1 VIKFNRTPDLWCK
14 LNQKLKRREK
24 EMAKIGST
32 LVVCMIVMVLG
43 LLLFSPNASA
53 AGKTLY
59 IGGTMSLTG
68 PYAED
73 SAAILTAYEDYVK
86 YVNETKRLAPWRSE
100 KWPADITLEVLWR
113 DDELKPAKALGIYEE
128 LKAKGILVYRAS
140 GSPIALALKA
150 RLMQDGFGAPSM
162 ATGPYLMSPPGTI
175 FSYYP
180 IYTDAVAAVA
190 DWFKANWKENRKPRV
205 AYLTA
210 DNAMGKS
217 IEIPELK
224 AYLEK
229 IGYEFI
235 GIQYVPLIPTSPPT
249 TQLMWLKQNKV
260 DLALGVMVNPG
271 SQPTVKEMVRLG
283 MGPYQP
289 YKMVFGVATPGHVA
303 VFARAMGE
311 LGDGY
316 VCAGSFP
323 NWDDPAPGVKF
334 EMELQKKYHPDKI
347 ATHIQYMG
355 GFLEAMTQVEALRL
369 ALQQVPFDKL
379 KPRDVLEQGFYKIK
393 NLDTGGISS
402 TPLTYGPGKIEGVDA
417 VRVDQL
423 QKGKVVKVGT
433 FPCRHLYK
441 Q

>member
-1 VIKFNRTPDLWCK
+1 
-14 LNQKLKRREK
+14 
-24 EMAKIGST
+24 MAKIGSM
-32 LVVCMIVMVLG
+32 LVVCMIIMVLG
-43 LLLFSPNASA
+43 LLLFSPSASA

-86 YVNETKRLAPWRSE
+86 YVNETKRLAPWRNE

-140 GSPIALALKA
+140 GSPIALALKD
-150 RLMQDGFGAPSM
+150 RLNKDGFGAPSM

-190 DWFKANWKENRKPRV
+190 DWFKANWKEKRKPRV

-260 DLALGVMVNPG
+260 DLALGVMINPG

-323 NWDDPAPGVKF
+323 NWDDSAPGVKF

-379 KPRDVLEQGFYKIK
+379 KPRDVLEHGFYKIK

-402 TPLTYGPGKIEGVDA
+402 TPLTYGPGKIEGVDQ

-441 Q
+441 H